1 MRLTTPTLLWLWA
14 LSLLPALGTGMGV
27 EERRRAHFA
36 RHTLAPRR
44 RAVRRVPHPPRVEEE
59 QWRDV
64 ERDEARTPPPP
75 PPPPPQQQQQRRIA
89 RSDARRRRSR
99 QLPSAGVAA
108 ATAATAIALAAPPE
122 ERWTRQRREGGAA
135 AVAHDAVAEEAWR
148 QHWSSFNARDKVR
161 SLQAMRRKVRGQ
173 VERRREEHQRATA
186 HDV

>member
-36 RHTLAPRR
+36 RHTLAPHR
-44 RAVRRVPHPPRVEEE
+44 RAVSRPRVEEE

-64 ERDEARTPPPP
+64 ERDEARTPP